1 MSATN
6 DPTAKDTAAKLA
18 ALAEPTRLRVLH
30 FLVQG
35 PHYVGQ
41 LAELTGV
48 PMVNMSHHLG
58 VLRNAGIL
66 DDAKDGRRVVY
77 RLNPDV
83 YADGTL
89 DLGRVRLT
97 LTPAGPPAR
106 GKRT

>member
-1 MSATN
+1 VIT
-6 DPTAKDTAAKLA
+6 DRKTAKATASRLA
-18 ALAEPTRLRVLH
+18 TLAEPTRLVVLH
-30 FLVQG
+30 HLVSG
-35 PHYVGQ
+35 PRHVGE

-48 PMVNMSHHLG
+48 PLVNISHHLNVLRVAG
-58 VLRNAGIL
+58 VLDNTR
-66 DDAKDGRRVVY
+66 DGRRVVY
-77 RLNPDV
+77 SLNPDV